1 MLFEEGMKVKGIYVG
16 AYDFQGTVYKAED
29 STVVDG
35 QNLYI
40 ELDEAIKVGRKHSA
54 VRNYIMVNTEQD
66 FVKLIENKKV
76 LDK

>member
-16 AYDFQGTVYKAED
+16 RYDFQGTVYKTED
-29 STVVDG
+29 SVVVEG

-40 ELDEAIKVGRKHSA
+40 ELDEAIKVGRKDS
-54 VRNYIMVNTEQD
+54 VRTYIMVNTEQD
-66 FVKLIENKKV
+66 FVKPIENKKV